1 MQLHPANLADIRSA
15 SERIAQY
22 VLRTPLVRLNTYDKP
37 FEIYLKLENLQP
49 SGAFKM
55 RGAFNAM
62 LSASE
67 EELQDGVWTVSSGNM
82 AIAVSSAARE
92 LNLACTVVVTEDL
105 PPKKLAAIN
114 TLGSKVVS
122 VPWPQMLEV
131 AETRTYPG
139 MSGMFIHPF
148 ADQTVMNGNGT
159 IGLEIIED
167 LPDVDAITVPYGG
180 GGFAAGVAAATKA
193 LRPKTK
199 VYAAE
204 IETGAPF
211 AASYLAGEPTQVD
224 QRNTWVSGIST
235 PRVFT
240 DVWPVVKDLLDGA
253 VVSSLSEVAE
263 AVKLI
268 AIENNVIAEGA
279 GAASVA
285 PVLAGKVGTGK
296 VVCVVSG
303 GNIDSE
309 KFITIL
315 EGGLPD

>member
-1 MQLHPANLADIRSA
+1 MQLQPANLADIYAA
-15 SERIAQY
+15 SERIRGY
-22 VLRTPLVRLNTYDKP
+22 VLRTPLVRLNAYDKP
-37 FEIYLKLENLQP
+37 FDIYLKLENLQP

-62 LSASE
+62 LSAGE
-67 EELQDGVWTVSSGNM
+67 EELQDGEWTVSSGNM
-82 AIAVSSAARE
+82 AIAVAYAARE
-92 LNLACTVVVTEDL
+92 LNLPCTVVVTEDL
-105 PPKKLAAIN
+105 PAKKLAAIN
-114 TLGSKVVS
+114 TLGSTVVS
-122 VPWPQMLEV
+122 VPWDQMLEV

-139 MSGMFIHPF
+139 MSGMFFHPF

-180 GGFAAGVAAATKA
+180 GGFAAGVASATKA

-240 DVWPVVKDLLDGA
+240 DVWPVVRDLLDGA
-253 VVSSLSEVAE
+253 VVSSLAEVAE

-268 AIENNVIAEGA
+268 AEENNVIAEGA
-279 GAASVA
+279 GAAAVA